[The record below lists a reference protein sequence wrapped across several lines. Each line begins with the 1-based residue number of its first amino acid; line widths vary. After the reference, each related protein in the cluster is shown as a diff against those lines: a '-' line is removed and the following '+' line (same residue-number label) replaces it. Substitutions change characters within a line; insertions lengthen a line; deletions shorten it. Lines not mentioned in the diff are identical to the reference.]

1 MKNIL
6 LPSFALA
13 MALSS
18 MAAEPADEIKAAAK
32 ALSHKANYTWKS
44 ESRVSGVPFNPGPT
58 IGKTE
63 KNGFTVLS
71 QEINGQTIQ
80 AVLKGTNG
88 VVKTDDG
95 WLSARELSQPGGGE
109 GGGFNPLRMM
119 GRLLLTAKSPS
130 QQIENLVEKAKELKK
145 DAAGVISG
153 NLTPEDAKEMMSF
166 GRRGRPGSGSGGGA
180 SSPPD
185 AKGSLKVW
193 LKNGVPAKYELT
205 LSGTISFGG
214 EERAIERLTIVEIED
229 VGTTQVQVPEG
240 AREKLT
246 GGDTKP

>member
-1 MKNIL
+1 MKIVL
-6 LPSFALA
+6 FPSFAIA
-13 MALSS
+13 VALSS
-18 MAAEPADEIKAAAK
+18 IAAEPGDEIKAAAR
-32 ALSHKANYTWKS
+32 ALSDQANYTWKS

-71 QEINGQTIQ
+71 QEINGATIQ

-88 VVKTDDG
+88 VVKTEEG
-95 WLSARELSQPGGGE
+95 WLSVSELSRPGGGE
-109 GGGFNPLRMM
+109 RGGFNLLRMM
-119 GRLLLTAKSPS
+119 GRLLLSSKNPS
-130 QQIENLVEKAKELKK
+130 QQIENLIEKATALKK
-145 DAAGVISG
+145 DATGVISG
-153 NLTPEDAKEMMSF
+153 HLTPDEAKEMMSF
-166 GRRGRPGSGSGGGA
+166 GRRGRPGSDRGGGA
-180 SSPPD
+180 SDAPD
-185 AKGSLKVW
+185 TKGSLKVW
-193 LKNGVPAKYELT
+193 LKDGVLAKYELT

-240 AREKLT
+240 ARNKLP